1 MIGCAHT
8 KTQTAHYRSYN
19 VDGEPAAESKNNTTH
34 AIPFLVEFYK
44 VTDNKSYL
52 KAAVAAGEYAWKDV
66 HLKAAYV
73 SGTPD
78 NPDVTDKEAALL
90 TIDAFIALYEA
101 TGDKKWLDAAAKA
114 ATFAETWNYIW
125 DVPMISGD
133 EGVQEFDRANTA
145 GLSLVATGHS
155 YADYY
160 NAFYPY
166 QYYKL
171 YLFTDDKH
179 FYDVA
184 NLILH
189 NTKQLLDTDGSKGYS
204 LQVFRQRVYR
214 WQVDAAAE
222 LTYGFHG

>member
-1 MIGCAHT
+1 MRKHNIEREKWFVWVKRFGDWLCAH
-8 KTQTAHYRSYN
+8 QNADGSYYRSYN

-101 TGDKKWLDAAAKA
+101 T
-114 ATFAETWNYIW
+114 
-125 DVPMISGD
+125 
-133 EGVQEFDRANTA
+133 
-145 GLSLVATGHS
+145 
-155 YADYY
+155 
-160 NAFYPY
+160 
-166 QYYKL
+166 
-171 YLFTDDKH
+171 DDKH